1 MLNSIDF
8 NQLTKQT
15 EKQQAHNGSTLVFNN
30 KVIDWISHFLA
41 VGIKL
46 ALNWNSGEF

>member
-1 MLNSIDF
+1 MSNSIDF

-30 KVIDWISHFLA
+30 KVID
-41 VGIKL
+41 
-46 ALNWNSGEF
+46 